1 MAKEDGEEGGVAESF
16 ISRENQLED
25 GAHPSVCIRSLEAG
39 RITEAEGHAYE
50 AYIKRGHELES
61 EIETLKAS
69 FLAAMAERQQW
80 IGRLMVI
87 DDEPTDTT
95 ARAALDR
102 KRARAP
108 EECEHD
114 FMRRAPSYMR
124 DNGEFEYVCEKCGC
138 RDCLGS

>member
-50 AYIKRGHELES
+50 AYIKRGEQLEE
-61 EIETLKAS
+61 EITRSKNSL
-69 FLAAMAERQQW
+69 LAAMAARQQW
-80 IGRLMVI
+80 IGRLVVM
-87 DDEPTDTT
+87 DEPTDTT
-95 ARAALDR
+95 ARAAESK
-102 KRARAP
+102 KRARAS

-124 DNGEFEYVCEKCGC
+124 DNGEFEYVCSKCGC
-138 RDCLGS
+138 RDSFG

>member
-1 MAKEDGEEGGVAESF
+1 MANDGDEAGG
-16 ISRENQLED
+16 
-25 GAHPSVCIRSLEAG
+25 GAHPSLAIQSLEAG

-50 AYIKRGHELES
+50 VYIKRGQ
-61 EIETLKAS
+61 EIETEIATLKAS
-69 FLAAMAERQQW
+69 FLAAMAKRQQW
-80 IGRLMVI
+80 IGRLMVM

-95 ARAALDR
+95 ARAAQDR

-138 RDCLGS
+138 RDSFG

>member
-1 MAKEDGEEGGVAESF
+1 MAKEDEGDAAGG
-16 ISRENQLED
+16 
-25 GAHPSVCIRSLEAG
+25 GAHPSLAIQSLEAG

-50 AYIKRGHELES
+50 AYIKRGQELEE
-61 EIETLKAS
+61 EITRSKAS
-69 FLAAMAERQQW
+69 FLAAMAARQQW

-95 ARAALDR
+95 AQDR

-124 DNGEFEYVCEKCGC
+124 DNGEFEYKCSKCGC
-138 RDCLGS
+138 RDCSI

>member
-1 MAKEDGEEGGVAESF
+1 MAKEDEGDAAGG
-16 ISRENQLED
+16 
-25 GAHPSVCIRSLEAG
+25 GAHPSLAIQSLEAG

-50 AYIKRGHELES
+50 AYIKRGQELEE
-61 EIETLKAS
+61 EITRSKAS
-69 FLAAMAERQQW
+69 FLAAMAARQQW

-95 ARAALDR
+95 AQDR

-124 DNGEFEYVCEKCGC
+124 DNGEFEYVCSKCGC
-138 RDCLGS
+138 RDSFG